1 MPKKNKKE
9 ENPPAGGLRRKVDTR
24 TFVKKTGRD
33 KFWKLLNEERAAIT
47 DKKTGEIYP
56 HLLSKVECVICK
68 SNKPQFIFKAKGFDF
83 VRCKKCGLIYT
94 NPRLAEEKVEKFYK
108 GQKSIDIWADV
119 LTSPLQMEYDRK
131 KFDLRLQWLEKYTDK
146 GKILDIGCSV
156 GHFLKIAKDRGWDS
170 YGLELNERAVK
181 YAKEKFGITK
191 IKKEILEKAGYPKN
205 YFSAA
210 GLWGVLEH
218 ILHPDRVLKELHKVL
233 KPGGVV
239 VISIPNAGSLAA
251 RILRER
257 TSCFNGMVH
266 LWFFNPKTIK
276 HLLEKNGYK
285 IIEMSSEQ
293 PELDTVWNYLNYE
306 DPYLGRAKFPLD
318 GKAKYLLEE
327 MILKSNLG
335 YKLIILAQKPKN

>member
-1 MPKKNKKE
+1 MKNKKE
-9 ENPPAGGLRRKVDTR
+9 KNPPAGGLRRKVSTR
-24 TFVKKTGRD
+24 EFVKKTGRD
-33 KFWKLLNEERAAIT
+33 KFWALLKEERDAIT

-56 HLLSKVECVICK
+56 YLLSGVKCVICK
-68 SNKPQFIFKAKGFDF
+68 SDNAQIVFRAKGFDF

-108 GQKSIDIWADV
+108 GQKSIDIWTDV

-131 KFDLRLQWLEKYTDK
+131 KFDLRLQWIEKYVSR

-156 GHFLKIAKDRGWDS
+156 GLFLKIARDRGWEP
-170 YGLELNERAVK
+170 YGLELNTRAVK
-181 YAKEKFGITK
+181 YAKDKFK
-191 IKKEILEKAGYPKN
+191 LKNIKQVILEKAKFPEN
-205 YFSAA
+205 YFNAA

-218 ILHPDRVLKELHKVL
+218 ILHPDRVLKELYKVL

-266 LWFFNPKTIK
+266 LWFFNPKTMK
-276 HLLEKNGYK
+276 YFLEKLGYK

-293 PELDTVWNYLNYE
+293 PELDTVWNFLNYE

-318 GKAKYLLEE
+318 GKTKYLLEE
-327 MILKSNLG
+327 AILKSNLG